1 MPTEATMFEA
11 FAPYY
16 EIMVDWETRL
26 ARESPMFQRIFQ
38 SVHAKR
44 VLDAA
49 CGPGRHAA
57 LFARWGL
64 DVAASDISPAMVAR
78 AAATAKAQGAKV
90 DVQQASFAE
99 VSHVFPT
106 PFDAIICTGNS
117 LSCADKRATVS
128 AGIAEFFKATR
139 PGGTVVL
146 QVFNYELFA
155 PGESVYAEPLARTV
169 LGQNYLF
176 LKVFRRAGT
185 SCDLDIVVLQ
195 QGASEIWTR
204 SVFKEKLLVLDEA
217 ALVEMTEKAGYV
229 RIMLYGGPDMAPFDR
244 KKSEYLIVVARKE

>member
-1 MPTEATMFEA
+1 MPNETTMFEA
-11 FAPYY
+11 FAPFY
-16 EIMVDWETRL
+16 EIMIDWETRL

-64 DVAASDISPAMVAR
+64 EVSASDISAAMVDR
-78 AAATAKAQGAKV
+78 AAATAKAQGATV
-90 DVQQASFAE
+90 DLCQASFAD
-99 VSHVFPT
+99 VSQAFPV
-106 PFDAIICTGNS
+106 PFDAVICTGNS
-117 LSCADKRATVS
+117 LSAAGKRATVA
-128 AGIAEFFKATR
+128 AGIAEFYKATR

-146 QVFNYELFA
+146 QVLNYELFS
-155 PGESVYAEPLARTV
+155 PGESVYAEPLARTA
-169 LGQNYLF
+169 LGQNYIF

-195 QGASEIWTR
+195 QGANELWTR
-204 SVFKEKLLVLDEA
+204 TVFKEKLLVLDEA

-244 KKSEYLIVVARKE
+244 KKSEHLIVVARKE